1 MLHSTASR
9 IRLLRILNL
18 ASSALLAFF
27 LIWLLVPSG
36 SGARDQKLSAD
47 ASIQAALLRDSM
59 PIWNQVVM
67 ELEKAQVE
75 AKTLAEWTSQILT
88 NPESYRLAAQP
99 SEYDYDAA
107 TGIYGSV
114 RNDGN
119 SVLLLSG
126 ASSLNPEI
134 LREIRLSEY
143 LNPVF
148 MTSARLNPIFR
159 EIGLY
164 TTDSL
169 VRSYPWFDFKTLIA
183 SGAMKRQFSVTELS
197 FFSKAMPSVNPGQQ
211 AICDEATVGIRSIDA
226 QIVCAAP
233 FFAEHTFR
241 GVVAIG
247 IDAGRLAARV
257 FDQVHAQQ
265 RFALV
270 LKGKN
275 VVLGMSQGLRQAL
288 LHPELQP
295 AVTTFQDL
303 QFQVASGLEPVFHNL
318 PPDGSFGRQA
328 GFFWL
333 TRSGGTLPVRLLM
346 VLPQAEVETMRPA
359 AVPSRMLVFYGTI
372 LCGLVL
378 ALNAWCISGI
388 ERHAREAVGKF
399 VEPYAA
405 LSDLNPHLAL
415 VESSQVLIGEVVPKF
430 NASLQSAR
438 NRVEAVRDAILQDEG
453 KETAEQPPEEDIER
467 ELKVLSHQ
475 VAILSALHAGDS
487 LVSNLSR
494 LATALSDIFS
504 SRHASFFS
512 YSPAEGVLRASYL
525 EAEGANRAQ
534 GNEALELKE
543 GYLFDALVR
552 SHYVTCENAIAL
564 FPGDRERLASAVCEN
579 YLAAPLLEDGKLLGA
594 VLLADK
600 TGGFSRDDQ
609 KLLGVLRNTL
619 SGTVKNL
626 FRCDGALK
634 LKQSHREYCVELS
647 KAVEPPLDKIRE
659 EVQTIYLRLGKLTPH
674 YGQHCEAILFQI
686 GKLYEIVRDASEMDP
701 SADLKQE
708 TAPMGSLK

>member
-1 MLHSTASR
+1 MRLFRSTTSR

-18 ASSALLAFF
+18 ASSGLLAFF

-36 SGARDQKLSAD
+36 SGAREQKLSGD
-47 ASIQAALLRDSM
+47 ASIQAALLRDSL
-59 PIWNQVVM
+59 PIFNQVVM

-75 AKTLAEWTSQILT
+75 AKTLAEWTTQIFT
-88 NPESYRLAAQP
+88 NPESYRLAAEP

-126 ASSLNPEI
+126 VSSLNPEI

-159 EIGLY
+159 EIGFY

-183 SGAMKRQFSVTELS
+183 SGEMKRQFSVTELS
-197 FFSKAMPSVNPGQQ
+197 FFSKAMPSQNPGQE
-211 AICDEATVGIRSIDA
+211 AICDGATVGIRSIGA

-265 RFALV
+265 QFALV
-270 LKGKN
+270 LKGSN
-275 VVLGMSQGLRQAL
+275 LVLGMSQGLRQAL
-288 LHPELQP
+288 LRPEFQP
-295 AVTTFQDL
+295 ALTTFQDL
-303 QFQVASGLEPVFHNL
+303 KFQMASGLEPVFHNL

-333 TRSGGTLPVRLLM
+333 ARSDGNLPVRLLM
-346 VLPQAEVETMRPA
+346 VVPQAEVETLRPA
-359 AVPSRMLVFYGTI
+359 TVTRLSRTLVFCGAI

-378 ALNAWCISGI
+378 ALNAWWISGI
-388 ERHAREAVGKF
+388 ERHAREAVRKF

-405 LSDLNPHLAL
+405 LSDLNLNSAL
-415 VESSQVLIGEVVPKF
+415 VEGSPVLIGEVAPEF
-430 NASLQSAR
+430 SLQSAWKP
-438 NRVEAVRDAILQDEG
+438 VEAARDAILQDDG
-453 KETAEQPPEEDIER
+453 TETAEQPPEEEIER
-467 ELKVLSHQ
+467 KLKVLSHQ
-475 VAILSALHAGDS
+475 VAILSAFQAGDS
-487 LVSNLSR
+487 LGSNLSR

-525 EAEGANRAQ
+525 EAEGANHAQ
-534 GNEALELKE
+534 VNEALELKE

-564 FPGDRERLASAVCEN
+564 FPEDRERLASAVCEN
-579 YLAAPLLEDGKLLGA
+579 YLAAPLLDDGKLLGA

-609 KLLGVLRNTL
+609 RLLGVLRDALSETL
-619 SGTVKNL
+619 KNL
-626 FRCDGALK
+626 FQCEGALK
-634 LKQSHREYCVELS
+634 LNQLHREYCVELS

-659 EVQTIYLRLGKLTPH
+659 EVQSIYLRLGKLTPH
-674 YGQHCEAILFQI
+674 YRQHCEAILFQV
-686 GKLYEIVRDASEMDP
+686 GKLYEIVRDASEAQP
-701 SADLKQE
+701 SGDAKQE
-708 TAPMGSLK
+708 TAPLWS